1 MTEEEFTY
9 KDLRKIHQ
17 LEKKSSTLI
26 SIDSKLYSKAK
37 EYIKRLEDSLEGE
50 QEYKKK
56 LLLDEIKNSRQTLM
70 EIYEYREKK
79 IILAALSKIRGGDP
93 DTRNMLEKE
102 KELFDELI
110 EILTKRRK
118 DLFSNPTNIPTE
130 KRSNQLKRNN
140 TIVLIKKDIPTFIG
154 TDMRRYYLRKNDI
167 VSLPEEIYKALN
179 KRKLIKEAKIKKNF
193 K

>member
-26 SIDSKLYSKAK
+26 PIDSKLYGKAK
-37 EYIKRLEDSLEGE
+37 EYIKRLEDSLEGK

-56 LLLDEIKNSRQTLM
+56 LLLDEIKNSRQILM

-79 IILAALSKIRGGDP
+79 IVLAALSKIRGGDP
-93 DTRNMLEKE
+93 DIRNMLEKE

-118 DLFSNPTNIPTE
+118 NLFSNPTNTPTE

-154 TDMRRYYLRKNDI
+154 TDMKRYRLRKNDVI
-167 VSLPEEIYKALN
+167 SLPDEIYDTLK
-179 KRKLIKEAKIKKNF
+179 KRGVLETVKMKNSR
-193 K
+193 